1 MPAGAVLIVILLAIL
16 LLGVWISLGVS
27 DRRLRIKIVSY
38 EVLILLI
45 FILSILGFGPNFF
58 MLVSISLISPLI
70 FLMLFTPFIYK
81 FFSCKKNT

>member
-16 LLGVWISLGVS
+16 LLGVWIFLGVN

-38 EVLILLI
+38 EILILLI
-45 FILSILGFGPNFF
+45 FVLSILGFGPNFF
-58 MLVSISLISPLI
+58 LLVSITLIGPLI

-81 FFSCKKNT
+81 FINCKEST